1 MKKQPRSTILIWVCS
16 LLAAVFL
23 CGAFLAASIFRDAPE
38 NRPLKGTCSLC
49 GEENV
54 EIVDR
59 CPICHSFLCKYCA
72 EEADQEYDGYYE
84 SGYSDG
90 YSTGYDDGYI
100 DAKWEQ
106 E

>member
-1 MKKQPRSTILIWVCS
+1 MKKQTRSTILIWACS

-23 CGAFLAASIFRDAPE
+23 CGAFLAVSIFRGAPE

-54 EIVDR
+54 EIAGS
-59 CPICHSFLCKYCA
+59 CPVCHAFLCKYCVEDA
-72 EEADQEYDGYYE
+72 EREYEDYYE

-100 DAKWEQ
+100 DAK
-106 E
+106 